1 MASDSASWEESFR
14 PELDAPG
21 KARTGIEAL
30 LRGADVPQPAVAAI
44 LVVVSELV
52 ANAVRHA
59 GTEFTVTASVDGDVV
74 HIEVLDQDT
83 RPPALLGFDAESTSG
98 RGLHMVA
105 GLSRDWGW
113 RTAESDEGVSGKV
126 IWAEVA
132 MERPAGPEAG

>member
-1 MASDSASWEESFR
+1 MAADSGSWEESFR
-14 PELDAPG
+14 PELDAPRR
-21 KARTGIEAL
+21 ARIGIEAL
-30 LRGADVPQPAVAAI
+30 LRAAGVPQPAVAAI

-59 GTEFTVTASVDGDVV
+59 GTDFTVKATVDGDVV

-83 RPPALLGFDAESTSG
+83 RPPSLLGFDTDSTSG

-132 MERPAGPEAG
+132 TDRPAGPEAG